1 LMRAVAAVAANVRL
15 HGARPWHLKWSDLI
29 IKDHKSLLRRRLR
42 RKRT

>member
-29 IKDHKSLLRRRLR
+29 IKDH
-42 RKRT
+42 